1 MRWRERFRNER
12 GELAP
17 YVPRRT
23 REGDLGYGFNTGEY
37 PGLAKAADEL
47 ADIRNSRVKRWRL
60 RLRSMKY

>member
-1 MRWRERFRNER
+1 MRSER

-23 REGDLGYGFNTGEY
+23 REGDLGYGFNPKEY

-47 ADIRNSRVKRWRL
+47 ADICNSRLKRWQF